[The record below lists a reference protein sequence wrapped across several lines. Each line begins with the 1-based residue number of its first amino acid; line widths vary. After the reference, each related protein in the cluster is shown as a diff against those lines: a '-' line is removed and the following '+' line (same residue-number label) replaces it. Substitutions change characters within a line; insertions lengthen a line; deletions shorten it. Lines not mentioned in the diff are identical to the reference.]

1 MLTLSQDLPPNVGS
15 NLVGMLLDTAYA
27 SVADLRTRIANVRYA
42 SSDIAVEKN
51 CECINF
57 EFDGATWLGEL
68 RGRNRDYMLSLGN
81 SDFDKALALRVMLDG
96 RAKKL

>member
-1 MLTLSQDLPPNVGS
+1 MLTQTDIPPNVGS

-27 SVADLRTRIANVRYA
+27 SMAHLRSRISNVRYA

-68 RGRNRDYMLSLGN
+68 RGRNRDLMLSLAN
-81 SDFDKALALRVMLDG
+81 AEVDKALALRVMLD
-96 RAKKL
+96 ACAQKV